1 MGIFSLSFFPR
12 QNSLL
17 SMGSLDLIQYIY
29 IYINFTFGSVIITFG
44 HCVGVNL
51 PISLGADRLRGP
63 ALNTAA
69 CL

>member
-1 MGIFSLSFFPR
+1 
-12 QNSLL
+12 
-17 SMGSLDLIQYIY
+17 MGSLDLIQYIY